1 MIFDATFW
9 VAISFIIF
17 VAILFYFKIHIKIQ
31 NILDE
36 NINNIKNQIENAEKL
51 KEEAKS
57 VLSENEKKLSI
68 SKNEIKE
75 MINRANE
82 EAEKNI
88 IKTNNDFHNFMEVK
102 KKNTDMKIKQM
113 REQAIRDIK
122 NASIN
127 IGFKAVERLMSKSL
141 DKSKLDKLYNESV
154 EETKLALKKNSS

>member
-1 MIFDATFW
+1 
-9 VAISFIIF
+9 
-17 VAILFYFKIHIKIQ
+17 
-31 NILDE
+31 
-36 NINNIKNQIENAEKL
+36 
-51 KEEAKS
+51 
-57 VLSENEKKLSI
+57 
-68 SKNEIKE
+68 

>member
-82 EAEKNI
+82 EVEKNI
-88 IKTNNDFHNFMEVK
+88 IKTNNDFHNLMEVR

-113 REQAIRDIK
+113 KEQAIRDIK

-141 DKSKLDKLYNESV
+141 DKSKLDKLYNDSV

>member
-1 MIFDATFW
+1 MFFDATFW

-82 EAEKNI
+82 EVEKNI
-88 IKTNNDFHNFMEVK
+88 IKTNNDFHNLMEVR

-113 REQAIRDIK
+113 KEQAIRDIK

-141 DKSKLDKLYNESV
+141 DKSKLDKLYNDSV

>member
-82 EAEKNI
+82 EVEKNI
-88 IKTNNDFHNFMEVK
+88 IKTNNDFHNLMEVR

-113 REQAIRDIK
+113 KEQAIRDIK

>member
-88 IKTNNDFHNFMEVK
+88 IKTNNDFHNLMEVR

-113 REQAIRDIK
+113 KEQAIRDIK

>member
-82 EAEKNI
+82 EVEKNI
-88 IKTNNDFHNFMEVK
+88 IKTNNDFHNLMEVR

-113 REQAIRDIK
+113 KEQAIRDIK

-154 EETKLALKKNSS
+154 EETKLALKKKSS